1 MFDFGYYN
9 MDWDD
14 VKEKAFLIRKGEP
27 KEDLQEAWVNGGY
40 EYVRQEDWHE

>member
-14 VKEKAFLIRKGEP
+14 VKEKAFLVCKSEP